1 MNGPSD
7 GVLDL
12 TAIEAQ
18 LIDAQFKAFP
28 LTAEAVPIAA
38 AGAQGWNA
46 LRPPFSTP
54 VMVLKDTAL
63 THNIGLMA
71 RYCAE
76 RRVSLAPHLKT
87 PLSPQ
92 IAARQLAAGA
102 WGLTV
107 ADTRQAAVLRGS
119 GARRILVA
127 NQVVD
132 PASARWL
139 ADELNT
145 DPALELYCLVDSVAG
160 ATLLDEGLAAAGLG
174 RPLAVLIELGAPG
187 GRCGCR
193 SLAEAMA
200 VAAALRPLRQLRL
213 VGVEAYEG
221 TFPHRAD
228 QQTADGMRQL
238 LNDVRSLAVRLDQA
252 GLLDRAHEILVSAG
266 GSLWFDRVIA
276 SLSGGWDLSRPV
288 RTVLRSG
295 SYVTH
300 DSGEYEQLSPLAG
313 RASDQRRLRQALE
326 LWSTVISRPE
336 PGLAVLNFGKRDA
349 ALDRG
354 FPVPFQAR
362 TATGRHDLRPP
373 DFAVLS
379 LNDHH
384 ARLGVPADSALAVG
398 DLVGSHISHPCTS
411 FQCWRLV
418 PLVDDAYDVLGAV
431 RTYL

>member
-1 MNGPSD
+1 MSGPA
-7 GVLDL
+7 GGGLDL
-12 TAIEAQ
+12 AAIEAQ

-28 LTAEAVPIAA
+28 LTAEPVPIGA

-46 LRPPFSTP
+46 LLPPFSTP
-54 VMVLKDTAL
+54 VMVLKDAAL
-63 THNIGLMA
+63 THNIDLMA
-71 RYCAE
+71 RYCADHQ
-76 RRVSLAPHLKT
+76 VSLAPHVKT

-107 ADTRQAAVLRGS
+107 ADVRQAAIMRS
-119 GARRILVA
+119 AGARRIVVA
-127 NQVVD
+127 NQVID

-139 ADELNT
+139 ADELNA
-145 DPALELYCLVDSVAG
+145 DPELELYCLVDSAAG
-160 ATLLDEGLAAAGLG
+160 GALLDSGLAAAGLS
-174 RPLAVLIELGAPG
+174 RPLPVLIELGADG

-193 SLAEAMA
+193 SLPQA
-200 VAAALRPLRQLRL
+200 VALAQALRPLHQLRL

-221 TFPHRAD
+221 TFPHTAGR
-228 QQTADGMRQL
+228 QTADGIRQL
-238 LNDVRSLAVRLDQA
+238 LDDVRSLADQLDRA
-252 GLLDRAHEILVSAG
+252 GLLDRAGEILISAG
-266 GSLWFDRVIA
+266 GSLWFDRVVGK
-276 SLSGGWDLSRPV
+276 LSGDWDLSRPA

-295 SYVTH
+295 AYVTH
-300 DSGEYEQLSPLAG
+300 DCGEYEQLSPLAG
-313 RASDQRRLRQALE
+313 RSADPRRLRQALE
-326 LWSTVISRPE
+326 LWATVISRPE

-362 TATGRHDLRPP
+362 THTGTHDLRTP
-373 DFAVLS
+373 DVTVLS

-384 ARLGVPADSALAVG
+384 ARIGVPASSTLAVG

-418 PLVDDAYDVLGAV
+418 PLVDEGYDVLGAV